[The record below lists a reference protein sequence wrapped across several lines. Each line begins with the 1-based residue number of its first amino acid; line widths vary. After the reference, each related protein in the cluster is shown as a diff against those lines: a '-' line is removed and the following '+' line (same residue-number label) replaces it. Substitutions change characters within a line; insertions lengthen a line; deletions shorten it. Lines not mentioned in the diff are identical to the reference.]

1 VSENDEAQPTLERI
15 VGGPKTDTRTP
26 EDHLPDYVMLD
37 FADVY
42 ATRQEASRPESR
54 RSVAPAAF
62 GT

>member
-1 VSENDEAQPTLERI
+1 MSENDEARPTLERI
-15 VGGPKTDTRTP
+15 VGRPKTHTGTP
-26 EDHLPDYVMLD
+26 EDHIPDYVMLD
-37 FADVY
+37 FAHVY